1 MIPFDAIPDAVLM
14 VDADGFIT
22 RVNRELT
29 DLFGYSPAELIGQP
43 IEILL
48 PASMRERHVPL
59 RRVFQQN
66 PRTRPMAGR
75 APLQARRKDG
85 TEFPV
90 EIMLSPLDQVHVLA
104 VIRDTT
110 TARDMSD
117 RLRQLAY
124 SDTLTGLPNRA
135 ALMRDVEELMQTS
148 SPAGPTPMSVALF
161 DLDSFKEINDTMG
174 HSNGDSLLRGVVDR
188 WSSVLAEGV
197 RLYRLVGD
205 EFVVLT
211 TNSRDPREIA
221 RICHAMLQVL
231 ESAFEIAG
239 MVVFVSASVGMALAP
254 TDGLDG
260 ETLVANADLALYKA
274 KRTGRGSAAF
284 FDNTLRADAQARKE
298 LDTRLRQAYLNGE
311 LELHFQPQ
319 VRLADGT
326 VVGSEALLRWN
337 QGRTLVGPGAFIDML
352 ATSPIAR
359 GVGRWILRTA
369 CQNATSWR
377 GASWGVNRVSV
388 NLFPIQFHDPSFVDE
403 VKEVLAETGLPP
415 DGLELEITENIIL
428 TSNATTRVAVDELR
442 RLGVQL
448 ALDDFG
454 TGYASLSLL
463 TQMPL
468 TRIKID
474 QSFIRGLPDDPHSI
488 VLVRALITMAHAF
501 GLTVI
506 AEGVETAAQATFLRD
521 EGCDEA
527 QGFLFARPQPAAV
540 FEASLINRPE
550 EVPSKPARR
559 S

>member
-22 RVNRELT
+22 RVNRDLT

-66 PRTRPMAGR
+66 PRKRPMADR

-90 EIMLSPLDQVHVLA
+90 EIMLSPLNHVHVLA

-239 MVVFVSASVGMALAP
+239 VVVFVSASVGMALAP

>member
-1 MIPFDAIPDAVLM
+1 
-14 VDADGFIT
+14 
-22 RVNRELT
+22 
-29 DLFGYSPAELIGQP
+29 
-43 IEILL
+43 
-48 PASMRERHVPL
+48 
-59 RRVFQQN
+59 
-66 PRTRPMAGR
+66 
-75 APLQARRKDG
+75 
-85 TEFPV
+85 
-90 EIMLSPLDQVHVLA
+90 MLSPLDQVHVLA

-174 HSNGDSLLRGVVDR
+174 HSSGDSLLRGVVDR

-239 MVVFVSASVGMALAP
+239 VVVFVSASVGMALAP

-403 VKEVLAETGLPP
+403 VKEVFAETGLPP

-527 QGFLFARPQPAAV
+527 PGIPVRKATAGSRVRSFPDQPT
-540 FEASLINRPE
+540 
-550 EVPSKPARR
+550 
-559 S
+559 

>member
-66 PRTRPMAGR
+66 PRKRPMAGR

-148 SPAGPTPMSVALF
+148 SPAGSTPMSVALF